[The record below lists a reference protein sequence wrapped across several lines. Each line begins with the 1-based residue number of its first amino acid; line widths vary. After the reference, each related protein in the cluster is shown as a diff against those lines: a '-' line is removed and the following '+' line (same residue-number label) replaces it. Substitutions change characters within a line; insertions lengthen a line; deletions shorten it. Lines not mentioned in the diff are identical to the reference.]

1 MSIFKETFKDFVFR
15 QLKIR
20 ESIVEKGN
28 DGSTRFGSPR
38 ENIVVKGKN
47 EKIPIDQGAFY
58 TNSISR
64 QCVVRMSS
72 GVDITS
78 DYLLEVG
85 ENKNNIS
92 KQYIL
97 EGGILNEGKNPRD
110 GFRTTNTNN
119 NSYGDPSI
127 RSNSNGDFGI
137 VPMPG
142 IIDTEIRTKTAYGS
156 LREAQV
162 NFVCHNRRQ
171 LEILELLYMRP
182 GMPILLEWQWSP
194 FINNDGK
201 IDSRRYGIDNEW
213 LDNALSISYF
223 DKKIIELKQITGG
236 NYDGF
241 VGFCKNFEII
251 SRNDGGFNCTTEI
264 VAAGEVLEGL
274 KSRNDG
280 NSYLDEGEYIPLD
293 NTQLIFEG
301 LKDITETVDK
311 NGNIR
316 NKVIIEG
323 GFEGALNPD
332 SAGAI
337 LIDKVVDYQKTSKK
351 DLEKLIEDLGK
362 NPGNYKTSV
371 AGKKLYP
378 DRNKNKKEY
387 EKKRNII
394 QQVYNERTSALK
406 LHIEES
412 KAFQYYL
419 FKGQKLGEKTSWY
432 NRITGAEGKNLL
444 SEHSYVRWDH
454 LCNLFNLFSF
464 PLYDPSDNKKTLCKL
479 TYVDSERIELWNTFS
494 YLKYVPYKFP
504 KEAEKHLNTVSVRL
518 ETEDKFESVKVED
531 IINNSFNPNVCLF
544 PQQYN
549 NLLSKNSAN
558 PLLSGLDEPNCIGH
572 IMLNIDYLSKLYNK
586 MAYNSEGESVNDF
599 SMWDFINKIWQ
610 DVNDACGGHHNFM
623 LQTELER
630 PGRIRVIDL
639 QVEPPPIVDINELFD
654 FKVLGNRSIVRDF
667 NINTTIPSSLT
678 STIAIASQAPTS
690 IENLDQVTF
699 ANFTRGIKSR
709 FTSNV
714 ELKEKSSSRVDFKKI
729 YENDLKKYQDNIA
742 TLANFLV
749 RITAGKYKFKD
760 SKIDSNAV
768 HKVLS
773 IVKYL
778 DKQIISLSTRHSFG
792 DLKGKRKTFIPTK
805 RSALIPLKVNLELD
819 GISGI
824 VIGNVFKIEK
834 EKLPIGYQDEDIA
847 FVVMGESQKITS
859 GQDWITEL
867 SGQFILLDLPTS
879 KKEKLENTY
888 SEFEGASTPRE
899 ILVDYNANSGTRA
912 SVPDASVIYD

>member
-64 QCVVRMSS
+64 QCVIRMSS

-78 DYLLEVG
+78 DHLLEVG

-97 EGGILNEGKNPRD
+97 EGGILNEDKSPRD
-110 GFRTTNTNN
+110 GFRTSNTNN

-213 LDNALSISYF
+213 FDNALSISYF

-316 NKVIIEG
+316 NKVIVEG

-337 LIDKVVDYQKTSKK
+337 FIDKIVDYQKTSKK

-371 AGKKLYP
+371 VGKKLYP
-378 DRNKNKKEY
+378 DRNKNKEEY
-387 EKKRNII
+387 EKKKDII
-394 QQVYNERTSALK
+394 QQVYDERTSALK

-412 KAFQYYL
+412 KVFQYYL

-464 PLYDPSDNKKTLCKL
+464 PLYDPSDSKKTLCKL
-479 TYVDSERIELWNTFS
+479 TYVDSETIELWNSFD

-504 KEAEKHLNTVSVRL
+504 KEAEKDLNTVLVRL

-549 NLLSKNSAN
+549 NLLNENSN
-558 PLLSGLDEPNCIGH
+558 NNFLSGLDEPNCIGH

-586 MAYNSEGESVNDF
+586 MAYNSEGESINDF

-729 YENDLKKYQDNIA
+729 YENDLKKYRDNIA

-749 RITAGKYKFKD
+749 RITAGKYEFKD

-778 DKQIISLSTRHSFG
+778 DKQIISLSIRHSFG

-859 GQDWITEL
+859 GQDWTTEL

-879 KKEKLENTY
+879 KKEKLENKY
-888 SEFEGASTPRE
+888 SELEGASAPRE